1 MPTDWR
7 ADYLGLCCD
16 NILTKAI
23 QVAYNDT
30 MQKKHKKIFDAI
42 FHDPVLENIAWRD
55 IEKLFSALGADIE
68 EGRGSRVTVTL
79 NDEIAVFH
87 SPHPQKETVKGAVKA
102 VREFLILTGV
112 ERC

>member
-1 MPTDWR
+1 
-7 ADYLGLCCD
+7 
-16 NILTKAI
+16 
-23 QVAYNDT
+23 VAYNDT

-79 NDEIAVFH
+79 KDEIAVFY